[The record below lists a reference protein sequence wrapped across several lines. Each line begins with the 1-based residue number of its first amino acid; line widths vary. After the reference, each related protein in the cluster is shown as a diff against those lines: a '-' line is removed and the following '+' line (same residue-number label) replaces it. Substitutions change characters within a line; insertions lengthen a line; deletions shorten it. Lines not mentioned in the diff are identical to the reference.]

1 MQTPD
6 EEMTVDI
13 ELEDGTQVT
22 CEVVTVLEVD
32 GKDYI
37 VLLPAGQDENTE
49 DLDVWFY
56 ELKENA
62 DDENAD
68 PELIYIEDDEVYEAV
83 VDKFDEYLDTLE
95 FEDLD
100 EE

>member
-1 MQTPD
+1 MQTP
-6 EEMTVDI
+6 EEDMTVDI
-13 ELEDGTQVT
+13 ELEDGTQAT
-22 CEVVTVLEVD
+22 CEVVTVLDVD

-56 ELKENA
+56 ELKENP
-62 DDENAD
+62 DDENAE

-95 FEDLD
+95 FEELD